1 MIHEGMAMSSEYN
14 IPALIEL
21 KFQKEKKKEKELKE
35 KDPVPKCWN
44 CDEVLT

>member
-1 MIHEGMAMSSEYN
+1 MSSEYN

-21 KFQKEKKKEKELKE
+21 KFQKEKNKE